1 MVQESATR
9 SVLRFGL
16 VILCLS
22 GFDTRGRAV
31 LSVRRWSVTP
41 SKQLHVRYTGR
52 VNDKATYRLLCLIQ
66 DSRYCSVG
74 RGSLLSVQR
83 LGGDLRRSGGGEE
96 ESKPVTAQPPS
107 DLSLALTINP
117 SRGRLVASAKFKSST
132 RSIDTS
138 DSLVTSITTNIQ
150 IDLDHSEPAGN
161 IMPKTVRT
169 RTFASRKV
177 NRASW
182 PTLFRLSRNR
192 MLRPLSRRMIGPR
205 RMPGTALDHL
215 CFVLVAQL
223 DGYVL
228 IRGELKTSST
238 RVVSC
243 ERMISRAG
251 IGLLTSS
258 SEQAWNVQVWVHTVH
273 REQSDAFGTDVRT

>member
-1 MVQESATR
+1 MSTVVLRQSVIAFFVVLFRGEGLVQESATR

-138 DSLVTSITTNIQ
+138 DSLVTSSTTNSQ
-150 IDLDHSEPAGN
+150 SDLDHSEPAGQ
-161 IMPKTVRT
+161 IVPKTVRT
-169 RTFASRKV
+169 NFCQQEGQQGKLAYSVQIVPEPDVAATVATNDRSTPYARHCIGPPVFCASR
-177 NRASW
+177 
-182 PTLFRLSRNR
+182 PTRRVRPHSR
-192 MLRPLSRRMIGPR
+192 
-205 RMPGTALDHL
+205 GTEDIIYP
-215 CFVLVAQL
+215 C
-223 DGYVL
+223 
-228 IRGELKTSST
+228 R
-238 RVVSC
+238 
-243 ERMISRAG
+243 
-251 IGLLTSS
+251 
-258 SEQAWNVQVWVHTVH
+258 
-273 REQSDAFGTDVRT
+273 